1 MDNIHSKLLKELE
14 DHLNSM
20 TQEELNAEWE
30 ELKELNN
37 VGPTVEEY
45 FEGLKKYG
53 LLPKD
58 F

>member
-1 MDNIHSKLLKELE
+1 MSKLLDELE
-14 DHLNSM
+14 NHLNSM
-20 TQEELNAEWE
+20 TQEELDAEWA
-30 ELKELNN
+30 ELEKLNN
-37 VGPTVEEY
+37 VGPTVDEY

>member
-1 MDNIHSKLLKELE
+1 MNKLLKELE

-20 TQEELNAEWE
+20 TQEELDAEWT
-30 ELKELNN
+30 ELEKLNN
-37 VGPTVEEY
+37 VGPTVDEY
-45 FEGLKKYG
+45 FEGLKKCG